1 MFECVV
7 VLRLRVSKYLY
18 NIIEYICAIFEL
30 QKSFKKKKKKKKKK
44 KLNGQFSF

>member
-18 NIIEYICAIFEL
+18 NIIEYICAIEYV
-30 QKSFKKKKKKKKKK
+30 QKSFKMKNKKIKIKMR
-44 KLNGQFSF
+44 